1 MQRIFEA
8 AVAGSNTSAI
18 AQMLNDEDI
27 PTPGQYFQSKY
38 GDTKKFNY
46 MSKKISWDVAMVLR
60 VLKNQ
65 VYTGA
70 LVSHRRKSCGV
81 GSRKTVPQEPIIVEG
96 THEAIISKETFLL
109 LLSSN
114 GCMRTA

>member
-1 MQRIFEA
+1 
-8 AVAGSNTSAI
+8 
-18 AQMLNDEDI
+18 
-27 PTPGQYFQSKY
+27 
-38 GDTKKFNY
+38 

-81 GSRKTVPQEPIIVEG
+81 GIYSDLVYNRY
-96 THEAIISKETFLL
+96 
-109 LLSSN
+109 
-114 GCMRTA
+114 